1 MCVCV
6 CAHAWSVVSHS
17 LWHYWQH
24 PTRLLCPWNFPG
36 NNTGVIYHFLLQRI
50 FPTQELNPG
59 SCVDKWILYQEATG
73 KPIYIYI
80 YIYIY
85 VHIYIYIYICICIYI
100 YIYMYVCIYI
110 YIEREKCYC
119 IESVSSWN
127 SRSDFLSILFNSHNP
142 FTNTEYVFNK
152 CLLNECLVPF

>member
-1 MCVCV
+1 MCV

-24 PTRLLCPWNFPG
+24 PTRLLCPCNFPG
-36 NNTGVIYHFLLQRI
+36 NFWSDLPFSTPEDLPYPGIEPRLLRWQVDS
-50 FPTQELNPG
+50 LPG
-59 SCVDKWILYQEATG
+59 SHWEAY
-73 KPIYIYI
+73 IYIYI
-80 YIYIY
+80 YIYIFTY
-85 VHIYIYIYICICIYI
+85 IHIYINMYMYIYI